1 MKTQILRLDTHD
13 DFISARDKMGWSQ
26 TGRILLVWP
35 DQGHVLARRLDLTL
49 VQRHSTKLGAQLAL
63 VTHEPEVIYQA
74 GKLGIPVYKSIDQAQ
89 KAHWRVEQRRKR
101 QVFLRQHL
109 ARPRPDLYAMRQ
121 AAQPVDLKY
130 FNFPVIR
137 LAVFTLGVLAL
148 LAIVAVLTPAAEI
161 RVKPASEPQEASL
174 TVRASTEIEETNLS
188 GAVPAH
194 WVNVTVE
201 GRDSIPTQGSTLVPQ
216 EYASGLVRFKNLT
229 DQTVLVPQGLVVRSL
244 DDVPIRFEVTR
255 GGEIL
260 AGVERTISLPVKA
273 LEPGEESNLP
283 AGTLIGIEGPLG
295 ASMTAANPGPTRGG
309 VDQLLSVPTD
319 ADRQALFNQLE
330 TSLRKTALNEF
341 HAQLEPGDVLFT
353 STITLSQVID
363 RSFDPDRDLPSN
375 QLGLNL
381 RIEYKALSASAADLY
396 QMGEAVL
403 DASLQDRY
411 TPLPETLQIDILSP
425 PIMDSSQTA
434 RWKINVKRQIQSK
447 LAPYDAISL
456 VLGLPPSLAAR
467 RLAANLPIDGSPVI
481 QINPS
486 WWPRMPVLPFRI
498 QVKNN

>member
-13 DFISARDKMGWSQ
+13 DFISTRDKMGWSQ

-63 VTHEPEVIYQA
+63 VTHEPDVIYQA

-89 KAHWRVEQRRKR
+89 KSHWRVEQRRRR
-101 QVFLRQHL
+101 QVSLRKNQE
-109 ARPRPDLYAMRQ
+109 RPRPDLEAMQQSARP
-121 AAQPVDLKY
+121 ANLKY
-130 FNFPVIR
+130 LNFPAVR
-137 LAVFTLGVLAL
+137 LAVFTLGVFAL

-161 RVKPASEPQEASL
+161 KIKPASEPQEALL
-174 TVRASTEIEETNLS
+174 TVRASTEIEESSLS
-188 GAVPAH
+188 GAVPAR

-201 GRDSIPTQGSTLVPQ
+201 GRDSIPTQGSTNVPQ
-216 EYASGLVRFKNLT
+216 EYATGIVQFKNLT
-229 DQTVLVPQGLVVRSL
+229 DQAVVVPKGLVVRSL
-244 DDVPIRFEVTR
+244 DDVPIRYEVTR
-255 GGEIL
+255 SGEIP

-273 LEPGEESNLP
+273 LDPGEESNLP
-283 AGTLIGIEGPLG
+283 SSTLIGIEGPLG
-295 ASMTAANPGPTRGG
+295 ARLTASNPAPTRGG
-309 VDQLLSVPTD
+309 VDQLLSMPND

-330 TSLRKTALNEF
+330 TSLRSTALSEF
-341 HAQLEPGDVLFT
+341 HAQLNPGDILFT

-363 RSFDPDRDLPSN
+363 RSFDPDQDLPSN

-381 RIEYKALSASAADLY
+381 RIEYKALSASAADLN

-403 DASLQDRY
+403 DASLQDGY
-411 TPLPETLQIDILSP
+411 TPLPETLEIDFLSP

-434 RWKINVKRQIQSK
+434 RWKINVKRQIQSR
-447 LAPYDAISL
+447 LAPYDAINL
-456 VLGLPPSLAAR
+456 VLGLPPTLAAR
-467 RLAANLPIDGSPVI
+467 RLAAALPLDGSPVI

-498 QVKNN
+498 HVKNN